1 MREYVHHFDFQMPYK
16 MDSRIFV
23 VILVVLLSILS
34 TQIIGCKTKI
44 KDIPHVSMAKSSS
57 NTTTAE
63 SSTSPSYDQKDVRM
77 EYIEWRYKIGKSQI
91 LKRFKNRS

>member
-1 MREYVHHFDFQMPYK
+1 
-16 MDSRIFV
+16 MDTRIFV
-23 VILVVLLSILS
+23 VIFLVLLSILS
-34 TQIIGCKTKI
+34 TQIIGCKTKA
-44 KDIPHVSMAKSSS
+44 KDIPHVSMEKSSS
-57 NTTTAE
+57 NTSTDK

>member
-1 MREYVHHFDFQMPYK
+1 MVFYYSDFQMPYK
-16 MDSRIFV
+16 MDTHIFV
-23 VILVVLLSILS
+23 VIFLVLLSILS

-57 NTTTAE
+57 NTSTAK

>member
-1 MREYVHHFDFQMPYK
+1 
-16 MDSRIFV
+16 MDTRIFV
-23 VILVVLLSILS
+23 VIFLVLLSILS
-34 TQIIGCKTKI
+34 TQIIGCKTKL
-44 KDIPHVSMAKSSS
+44 KDIPHVSMEASSS
-57 NTTTAE
+57 NTSTTK

>member
-1 MREYVHHFDFQMPYK
+1 
-16 MDSRIFV
+16 MDTRIFI
-23 VILVVLLSILS
+23 VIFFVLLSILS

-44 KDIPHVSMAKSSS
+44 KDIPHVSMEKSSS
-57 NTTTAE
+57 NTSTAK
-63 SSTSPSYDQKDVRM
+63 SSKSPSYDQKDVRM

>member
-1 MREYVHHFDFQMPYK
+1 
-16 MDSRIFV
+16 MDTRIFI
-23 VILVVLLSILS
+23 VIFFVLLSILS

-57 NTTTAE
+57 NTSTAK
-63 SSTSPSYDQKDVRM
+63 SSTSPSYGHKDVRM

>member
-1 MREYVHHFDFQMPYK
+1 
-16 MDSRIFV
+16 MDTRIFV
-23 VILVVLLSILS
+23 VIFLVFLSTLS

-44 KDIPHVSMAKSSS
+44 KDISHVSMEKSSS
-57 NTTTAE
+57 NTSTAK

>member
-1 MREYVHHFDFQMPYK
+1 
-16 MDSRIFV
+16 MDTRIFV
-23 VILVVLLSILS
+23 VIFLVLLSILS
-34 TQIIGCKTKI
+34 TQIIGCKTKV
-44 KDIPHVSMAKSSS
+44 KDIPHVSMEKSSS
-57 NTTTAE
+57 NTSMDK